1 MSDRDELMALR
12 RMAELEAKASGGAPA
27 QPQARQ
33 MGTAEGLYRL
43 VQRGAT
49 LGWSD
54 EIAGGIDAALKKL
67 QGDPRAFGELYDSL
81 RAQTAAQDDR
91 FKAENPTAGAL
102 AEGTG
107 TALTVLP
114 SMVATGGATVPA
126 AVPQSLLSTI
136 AKSSTVGQATGAV
149 AGAGGANPG
158 ERIAAA
164 KEGAKVGGITGAVIP
179 PAVGLAQ
186 IAGRGIAGVGRT
198 IGNGVS
204 NLYDLVSAQGPQRI
218 AARTVQDLVAD
229 PNRGPLIEALLAQR
243 NFPTGYKPTAAQQVQ
258 GTDQGTLL
266 QGLEGTVARRAGN
279 RDAGNPSVM
288 FAQRDSANA
297 RALEGAK
304 KSRDELTSEM
314 RDNALSLANMTTEGV
329 DNMARKIEARF
340 MSPRDI
346 AVAEDFGG
354 GARQRQGELAAEA
367 NKIRTEGIGGGRP
380 VTPTNADDAI
390 AKILSKPGERASTVV
405 QQSMSS
411 ISARLKKITAPDGTI
426 NAHDLY
432 MLRKEVGNEIEKSLT
447 ENASFDK
454 KLAGGL
460 RTKLKDAIDATIED
474 ALPNEAKGAWRSY
487 LKTYSARSEQID
499 NAVTAAENAYKPGR
513 PTDVS
518 GAEAGEI
525 NLPLPATL
533 SRPGL
538 LARSVLGMAG
548 RKVTPKVDAELAKL
562 LLDPEQ
568 LAVLLGK
575 TPPKRVVVDAL
586 TGARNSTPLAAGTAS
601 IMAR

>member
-1 MSDRDELMALR
+1 VSDRDELMALR

-33 MGTAEGLYRL
+33 MGIAEGLYRM

-54 EIAGGIDAALKKL
+54 EIAGGMDAVLKKL

-81 RAQTAAQDDR
+81 RSQTAAQDDR

-107 TALTVLP
+107 TALTMVP
-114 SMVATGGATVPA
+114 SMVATGGAAVPA
-126 AVPQSLLSTI
+126 SLP
-136 AKSSTVGQATGAV
+136 TVMARSGA
-149 AGAGGANPG
+149 AGAGAGYAAGAGSAQPG
-158 ERIAAA
+158 ERMQGGNEGAAVGAAAGLALPPAIAAA
-164 KEGAKVGGITGAVIP
+164 QLAARPVA
-179 PAVGLAQ
+179 GLARA
-186 IAGRGIAGVGRT
+186 AGRGA
-198 IGNGVS
+198 S

-218 AARTVQDLVAD
+218 AGRTVQDLVAD
-229 PNRGPLIEALLAQR
+229 ENRGPLIEALLAQR
-243 NFPTGYKPTAAQQVQ
+243 NFPEGYKPTAAQQVQ
-258 GTDQGTLL
+258 GTDQGTLV
-266 QGLEGTVARRAGN
+266 QSLESTVARRAGN

-288 FAQRDSANA
+288 FAQRDSGNA

-304 KSRDELTSEM
+304 KARDELTSEM

-367 NKIRTEGIGGGRP
+367 NKLRTEGIGGGRP

-426 NAHDLY
+426 NAHDMY

-548 RKVTPKVDAELAKL
+548 REVTPKVDAELAKL

>member
-1 MSDRDELMALR
+1 MSDREELDALR
-12 RMAELEAKASGGAPA
+12 RLAELEAKAAGSAPPARKMGMAEGSYRAVQKGLTLGWDDEISAGLNAVGSKLTGDPRPIGALYDAYRSQTNAENQRFRSENPNVA
-27 QPQARQ
+27 AY
-33 MGTAEGLYRL
+33 AEGL
-43 VQRGAT
+43 G
-49 LGWSD
+49 S
-54 EIAGGIDAALKKL
+54 
-67 QGDPRAFGELYDSL
+67 
-81 RAQTAAQDDR
+81 
-91 FKAENPTAGAL
+91 
-102 AEGTG
+102 
-107 TALTVLP
+107 ALTAVP
-114 SMVATGGATVPA
+114 AIVATGGAAAPATLPTVMA
-126 AVPQSLLSTI
+126 RGA
-136 AKSSTVGQATGAV
+136 ATGAAYGYG
-149 AGAGGANPG
+149 AGAGNAEAGQRMAGGNEGATVGAVLGAGLPLLPY
-158 ERIAAA
+158 AA
-164 KEGAKVGGITGAVIP
+164 KGAQAGLRRVGE
-179 PAVGLAQ
+179 
-186 IAGRGIAGVGRT
+186 
-198 IGNGVS
+198 GVS
-204 NLYDLVSAQGPQRI
+204 HLADLVRPSGPRRL
-218 AARTVQDLVAD
+218 AERTLQDLVAD
-229 PNRGPLIEALLAQR
+229 PQRQELVAALTTDRG
-243 NFPTGYKPTAAQQVQ
+243 FPAGYKPTAAQQVQ
-258 GTDQGTLL
+258 GTDQGTLV
-266 QGLEGTVARRAGN
+266 QSLEGTVARRAGN

-314 RDNALSLANMTTEGV
+314 RDNALSLANITTEGV

-354 GARQRQGELAAEA
+354 GARQRQSELAAEA
-367 NKIRTEGIGGGRP
+367 NKLRTEGIGGGKP

-499 NAVTAAENAYKPGR
+499 NAVTAAENAYKPAR
-513 PTDVS
+513 PTDVGS
-518 GAEAGEI
+518 AEAGQVGVD
-525 NLPLPATL
+525 LPATL

-538 LARSVLGMAG
+538 LARSILKIAG
-548 RKVTPKVDAELAKL
+548 RDVTPKVDVQLAEI
-562 LLDPEQ
+562 LLDPAKAAQ
-568 LAVLLGK
+568 TLANTKNKSALI
-575 TPPKRVVVDAL
+575 DAL
-586 TGARNSTPLAAGTAS
+586 TMARRTQPFAAGIA
-601 IMAR
+601 ARQE